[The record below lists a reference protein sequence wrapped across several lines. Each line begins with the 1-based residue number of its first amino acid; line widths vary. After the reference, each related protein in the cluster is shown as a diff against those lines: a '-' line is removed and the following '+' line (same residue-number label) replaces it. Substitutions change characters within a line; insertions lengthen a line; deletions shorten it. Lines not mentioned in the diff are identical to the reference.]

1 MGGCVLVKFP
11 CVLIISALFLSGC
24 GDSKIREMRSE
35 FVDGC
40 KSSGMKM
47 DVCSCVFSK
56 MQEEYTRDQLLDMK
70 IGVIPNGLMDFL
82 LNLREAVLEKIDY
95 ELLVFWRVLVPVAMR
110 WTR

>member
-11 CVLIISALFLSGC
+11 CILIISALFLSGC

-56 MQEEYTRDQLLDMK
+56 MQEEYTKDQLLDMK
-70 IGVIPNGLMDFL
+70 IGVIPNGFDGFSIKSTRSCI
-82 LNLREAVLEKIDY
+82 REN
-95 ELLVFWRVLVPVAMR
+95 
-110 WTR
+110 

>member
-1 MGGCVLVKFP
+1 MVGCVLVKFP

-47 DVCSCVFSK
+47 NVCSCVFSK
-56 MQEEYTRDQLLDMK
+56 MQEEYTKSQTDLNIANIQL
-70 IGVIPNGLMDFL
+70 IGQNTENTRLRNLGQETQNEL
-82 LNLREAVLEKIDY
+82 LKLEKLYQEGIS
-95 ELLVFWRVLVPVAMR
+95 
-110 WTR
+110 